1 MAYSSAKPGSGA
13 ATPGDLVTDTTTQ
26 LAMNEKKPEPGQNW
40 KANEEHVVPQN
51 NIPLV
56 FCALMLTLF
65 LVRLVEMYYRLTLL
79 NSICIQAALDQTM

>member
-1 MAYSSAKPGSGA
+1 MAHSSAKSDSGD
-13 ATPGDLVTDTTTQ
+13 ATPGELVTDTTTQ
-26 LAMNEKKPEPGQNW
+26 LPMNEKKTEPGQNW

>member
-1 MAYSSAKPGSGA
+1 MAHSSAKPGSGD
-13 ATPGDLVTDTTTQ
+13 ATPGDLMMDTTTQ
-26 LAMNEKKPEPGQNW
+26 LPMNEKKTEPGQNW

-65 LVRLVEMYYRLTLL
+65 LVRLIETCSRLTLL